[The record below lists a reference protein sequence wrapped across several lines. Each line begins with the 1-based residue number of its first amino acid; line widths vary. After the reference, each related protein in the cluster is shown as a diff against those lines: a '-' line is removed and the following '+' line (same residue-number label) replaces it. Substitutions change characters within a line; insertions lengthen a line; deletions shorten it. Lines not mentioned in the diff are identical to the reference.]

1 MVLRRA
7 QPPQPAAVELLILGA
22 GWTSQFLIPLLES
35 SHITYAA
42 TTTTGHDG
50 TIPFKFDPDS
60 DSPAPFEA
68 LPTARTVLITFPL
81 KGTGQSKRLASL
93 YSRTHESPKEDP
105 GPEGPSAP
113 LAFQWIQLGS
123 TGIFASPHWNT
134 HTSPYDVTNARA
146 IAEDELL
153 SLGSGCVLNLAGLYG
168 GPRDPKTWVPRVAT
182 TKEAVKAKNALHLI
196 HGVDVARGIL
206 GVHQRFSEVG
216 SGKRWLLTD
225 LRVYD
230 WWDLMSS
237 WAKEVE
243 GLVEEKEGVEVAQS
257 LDYARWVGEL
267 MRENEVR
274 ALPRG
279 AEQLG
284 RVLDSSAFWEAIGMW
299 PEMGRVR

>member
-1 MVLRRA
+1 MVLRRTH
-7 QPPQPAAVELLILGA
+7 PPSPSAVEFLILGA

-35 SHITYAA
+35 SHVTYAA
-42 TTTTGHDG
+42 TTTTGRDG
-50 TIPFKFDPDS
+50 TMPFKFDPDS
-60 DSPAPFEA
+60 DSTAPYET
-68 LPTARTVLITFPL
+68 LPSAKTILITFPL
-81 KGTGQSKRLASL
+81 KGRGQSKLLTSL
-93 YSRTHESPKEDP
+93 YSQTHEHPRDDS
-105 GPEGPSAP
+105 SSTAH
-113 LAFQWIQLGS
+113 FQWIQLGS

-134 HTSPYDVTNARA
+134 HTSPHDLTDARA

-153 SLGSGCVLNLAGLYG
+153 SLGNGCVLNLAGLYG
-168 GPRDPKTWVPRVAT
+168 GPRDPRTWVTRVAT

-196 HGVDVARGIL
+196 HGEDVARGIL
-206 GVHQRFSEVG
+206 GVHSKFAEVG

-243 GLVEEKEGVEVAQS
+243 KMVEEKDGPEAARK

-267 MRENEVR
+267 MRENGVE

-284 RVLDSSAFWEAIGMW
+284 RVLDSSAFWEAVGVW